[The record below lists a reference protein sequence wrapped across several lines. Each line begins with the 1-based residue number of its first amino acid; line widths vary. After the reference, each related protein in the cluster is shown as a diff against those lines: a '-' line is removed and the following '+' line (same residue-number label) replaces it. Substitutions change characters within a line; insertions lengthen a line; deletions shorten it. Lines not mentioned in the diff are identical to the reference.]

1 MSESYSHFFIISPL
15 LSFYFHNEAHL
26 YYFFLIDFHF
36 FFFIFIH
43 YHFLLFY
50 FFISFLP
57 LYYTSFYFPDI
68 LIRMTL
74 DPFIPEN
81 SFGLSSIEGMKIFKK
96 ICFIFKIFFF
106 FKIDII
112 EKFPIFEKI
121 YMEIFSDSKCEK
133 KNLQDITNN
142 FVSSFIYLFL
152 S

>member
-1 MSESYSHFFIISPL
+1 
-15 LSFYFHNEAHL
+15 
-26 YYFFLIDFHF
+26 
-36 FFFIFIH
+36 
-43 YHFLLFY
+43 
-50 FFISFLP
+50 
-57 LYYTSFYFPDI
+57 
-68 LIRMTL
+68 MTL